1 MESLNPLDMG
11 ISLREVSYGC
21 VYDPYIAI
29 SNEEAFLQGFLVI
42 LKKFCLGTTCIC
54 LACSN
59 ILPYKSVSPVAK
71 GLIKVL
77 EFR

>member
-1 MESLNPLDMG
+1 MESLNPLDITRGG
-11 ISLREVSYGC
+11 IRLC

-29 SNEEAFLQGFLVI
+29 SDEEAFLQGFLVI